1 MAPLEPKFY
10 VLSGLNLPSGEKI
23 PWFLGLLSVPLHARV
38 ACSNKAGTAISSA
51 KAPPLALELNAP

>member
-10 VLSGLNLPSGEKI
+10 VLSDQNLPSGEKI
-23 PWFLGLLSVPLHARV
+23 PWFLGLLSIPLNARV
-38 ACSNKAGTAISSA
+38 VRYNKAGIAISST